1 MRHGEL
7 EPRDEA
13 LALRP
18 ESRDP
23 ARFVRGLTL
32 WLVVVHV
39 VGCAGAVSGDRSSG
53 SAPRPADLAVAA
65 QSTAGTVAPGVPSA
79 PEPAPGARAR
89 ARRPVPADLS
99 REALS
104 SLLSG
109 DLSPYGAMSVGR
121 PNRGALFNGVRMPE
135 GPLWEVVDP
144 RHSFG
149 TEETIESL
157 TFAIHAVH
165 AEFPGTPRIYVG
177 QISAEHGGY
186 LRPHRSHQS
195 GRDVDLGYYYREGPR
210 WYVRANEKT
219 LDAARTW
226 ALVKALVL
234 DPNIETL
241 FIDRS
246 VQALLRKHAE
256 SREEDPA
263 FLDTLFQSPKRR
275 DTLIRHEW
283 GHLTHVHVR
292 FRCPEAQEAG
302 SRAHRGLLALSKIP
316 PRKYY

>member
-1 MRHGEL
+1 M
-7 EPRDEA
+7 
-13 LALRP
+13 
-18 ESRDP
+18 
-23 ARFVRGLTL
+23 RGLTL
-32 WLVVVHV
+32 SLLLLLT
-39 VGCAGAVSGDRSSG
+39 GCAGAVSGDRSSG
-53 SAPRPADLAVAA
+53 SGPRPADVAGA
-65 QSTAGTVAPGVPSA
+65 TQSTARAAAPQVPSA
-79 PEPAPGARAR
+79 PEPAPATPAK
-89 ARRPVPADLS
+89 ARRSLPADLS
-99 REALS
+99 REALA

-109 DLSPYGAMSVGR
+109 DLSAYGAMSVGR
-121 PNRGALFNGVRMPE
+121 PNRGALYNGVRMPE

-157 TFAIHAVH
+157 AGAIHAVH
-165 AEFPGTPRIYVG
+165 AEFPDTPRIYVG

-195 GRDVDLGYYYREGPR
+195 GRDVDLGYYYRGGPR
-210 WYVRANEKT
+210 WYARANEKT

-226 ALVKALVL
+226 ALVKALAL
-234 DPNIETL
+234 DPNVEAL

-256 SREEDPA
+256 SRAEDPA

-283 GHLTHVHVR
+283 GHLTHVHAR
-292 FRCPEAQEAG
+292 FKCPEAQEAG

-316 PRKYY
+316 TRKYY